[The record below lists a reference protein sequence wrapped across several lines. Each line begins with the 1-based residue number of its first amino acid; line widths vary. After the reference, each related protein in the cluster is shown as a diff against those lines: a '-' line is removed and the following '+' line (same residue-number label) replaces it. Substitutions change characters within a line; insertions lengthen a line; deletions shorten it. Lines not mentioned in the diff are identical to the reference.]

1 MASKREIEQLV
12 QDALEIQD
20 HPQSKTNELSFDAA
34 LIVAALL
41 RENGG
46 VNTNRCS

>member
-34 LIVAALL
+34 LTWQLFCGRMEA
-41 RENGG
+41 
-46 VNTNRCS
+46 